1 MRGRYGWLGAAL
13 FVLGLVVQPVLTNR
27 AWADDAAVK
36 AQDTK
41 TQPKKSL
48 KEDAKETWSG
58 FKKGLK
64 KTGESLKEDAK
75 ETWSGFKKGLK
86 KTGESFKDAGH
97 AIKKDAT
104 NSYDKAK
111 KDLSH

>member
-64 KTGESLKEDAK
+64 KTGES
-75 ETWSGFKKGLK
+75 
-86 KTGESFKDAGH
+86 FKDAGH